1 MKHTYQ
7 QETDVVVIGGG
18 LAGYRAALEAAN
30 GGANVLLLEKRHEIG
45 GSTVLSGGFLAFADT
60 DMQRKAGI
68 EDSNARMLQDL
79 KNAGAGKN
87 DERLLAV
94 YIEHQLETYEW
105 LKSIGVAF
113 KAVQLSSGQSVP
125 RTHPV
130 DPYEMIGKI
139 KELGEATG
147 RVRTIFNAPAERLI
161 RSEEGGPV
169 EGVRVLIDGKSVSI
183 RALRGVVLAAGGF
196 SRNEEML
203 ENCVPHQAKAVRYGG
218 YGNVGDAIRM
228 ACDLGAGVRDMAY
241 VKGTFGF
248 HPNSAT
254 QEGRDWT
261 KLPVYRG
268 GIAVNKAGQ
277 RYVDESKSY
286 KLLGDAVMQQPGAVA
301 YQIFDQTIMNN
312 AGSGVPPFDFEAAEG
327 RGLLFKS
334 DSLAGLAKQIG
345 VDATALENTLK
356 RYNAGVDQGKDE
368 DFGRDGLSTHYG
380 KRVKL
385 ERAPF
390 YAYPSTSGVIA
401 TYCGL
406 TVDPDTRVI
415 DLYGKPI
422 DRLFAAGELM
432 GGFHGVS
439 YMTGS
444 SLGKCLIFGSIA
456 GRNAARV

>member
-1 MKHTYQ
+1 MRPTYQ
-7 QETDVVVIGGG
+7 QEADVVVIGGG
-18 LAGYRAALEAAN
+18 LTGYRAALEAAN

-45 GSTVLSGGFLAFADT
+45 GSTVLSGGFLAFAGT
-60 DMQRKAGI
+60 DLQTRAGV
-68 EDSNARMLQDL
+68 EDSNERMLQDL

-94 YIEHQLETYEW
+94 YVQHQLGTYEW

-113 KAVQLSSGQSVP
+113 KPLQLSSGQSVP

-130 DPYEMIGKI
+130 DPYDMLNRI
-139 KELGEATG
+139 KELAEATG
-147 RVRTIFNAPAERLI
+147 RVQTIFNAPAERLI
-161 RSEEGGPV
+161 RNEPGGRV
-169 EGVRVLIDGKSVSI
+169 EGVKAKVDGKPVSI

-196 SRNEEML
+196 SRNEDML
-203 ENCVPHQAKAVRYGG
+203 ETFVPHQAKAVRCGG
-218 YGNVGDAIRM
+218 VGNVGDAIRM
-228 ACDLGAGVRDMAY
+228 AWDLGAGLRDMAY
-241 VKGTFGF
+241 IKGTFGL
-248 HPNSAT
+248 HPNCGT
-254 QEGRDWT
+254 HEGRDWT

-268 GIAVNKAGQ
+268 GIAVNKLGR

-286 KLLGDAVMQQPGAVA
+286 KLLGDAVLQQPDGIA
-301 YQIFDQTIMNN
+301 YQIFDQRIMDN
-312 AGSGVPPFDFEAAEG
+312 GSSGVPPFDFANAEE

-334 DSLAGLAKQIG
+334 DTIPGLAKQIQ
-345 VDATALENTLK
+345 VDATTLEGTMK
-356 RYNAGVDQGKDE
+356 RYNAGIDLGQDE

-380 KRVKL
+380 RRVKL
-385 ERAPF
+385 DQGPF
-390 YAYPSTSGVIA
+390 YAYPCTSAIIA

-406 TVDPDTRVI
+406 TVDTDTHVL
-415 DLYGKPI
+415 DVYGEPI

-456 GRNAARV
+456 GRNAAQA